1 MEYKNN
7 QNAKNSIFNESNEI
21 SNITSKSF
29 ENIIKID
36 DIINFISSNFYSI
49 IDINKSMKKK
59 QKRGINEP
67 FYNKKIPVLSLNKYL
82 IRIIKYTECENNT
95 LLVAY
100 LYIVKLIQKEN
111 FVLGINNVYRL
122 LLGAVVLAKKV
133 LEDIRFDNS
142 YYCDIGGISNSDLN
156 AIEYSL
162 LIRIDFKVNLK
173 KEDLDKIYEQIFNY
187 LIKSSCNENVNNLN
201 INNNINS
208 KNVEYKDNKLNIINK
223 FEDIKNK
230 ESQTDKNG
238 EYEKDECKNKN
249 NGNNFSIINNG

>member
-82 IRIIKYTECENNT
+82 IRIIKYIECENNT

-142 YYCDIGGISNSDLN
+142 YYCDIGGISNRDLN

-173 KEDLDKIYEQIFNY
+173 KEDLDKIYVQIFNY
-187 LIKSSCNENVNNLN
+187 LINSSCNENVNFKNL
-201 INNNINS
+201 
-208 KNVEYKDNKLNIINK
+208 Y
-223 FEDIKNK
+223 
-230 ESQTDKNG
+230 
-238 EYEKDECKNKN
+238 
-249 NGNNFSIINNG
+249 